1 MLCTFDDTDVVWMRG
16 ADEPLDFPLN
26 LDVLK
31 QLEWSSEWMVFLD
44 LQDGVVVVRQVPVEG
59 KDVHIE
65 DEDIDEGLEA
75 IPDDPAILDADEVE

>member
-1 MLCTFDDTDVVWMRG
+1 
-16 ADEPLDFPLN
+16 
-26 LDVLK
+26 
-31 QLEWSSEWMVFLD
+31 MVFLD
-44 LQDGVVVVRQVPVEG
+44 LEDDVVVVRQVPVEE